1 MPSLLGSASRVVTAV
16 LQVHLIDS
24 KRSMNVSIFLR
35 QFGDDSTAVV
45 DWLRDGDSSR
55 LSAESL
61 RALLRIIPDP
71 HDVHVLTSYI
81 ESDRSETTRLAA
93 AERFYVQLI
102 SLPKYVIRQ
111 VICVDERLLYQN
123 NVMIDS

>member
-1 MPSLLGSASRVVTAV
+1 MPSLLGSASRVVTPV

-81 ESDRSETTRLAA
+81 GQSDRSETTRLAA

-111 VICVDERLLYQN
+111 VIYVDERPLYRT
-123 NVMIDS
+123 MS